1 MSLIQS
7 TGTYRATSI
16 KDLGLGKTK
25 KGFPQLI
32 LSLSAEEVWDE
43 DEKIWVNCKEADS
56 IGQDILGYLV
66 LVGGNDCVIF
76 HHKQVMKVLGWDG
89 ISFAKLSSINPAEVK
104 IQWRVDEN
112 LNPETNQIN
121 LKVANID
128 IYDAEPGKLVQKL
141 TAAEVAELDA
151 KYSNVLRK
159 VLQGNKPIIPVNKPT
174 LPWVKPQEAT
184 PLVQVTEEIKPNPLL
199 VVIPDKPVKA
209 TKPPKK
215 AKTVAVVVG
224 CTEQEAWDTVVK
236 NQGVNPDDTVA
247 EIWCETVEGLAPGGD
262 ETQMNPELW
271 AQARDIVVKRIVETN
286 IKI

>member
-1 MSLIQS
+1 MIKLVRRNKMGLIQQ

-43 DEKIWVNCKEADS
+43 DEKVWVNCKEADS
-56 IGQDILGYLV
+56 IGQEILGYLV
-66 LVGGNDCVIF
+66 LVGGNDNVIF
-76 HHKQVMKVLGWDG
+76 HHKQVMKVLNWDG
-89 ISFAKLSSINPAEVK
+89 ISFAKLAAINPTEIK

-112 LNPETNQIN
+112 LNPETNQVN

-128 IYDAEPGKLVQKL
+128 VYDSEPGKLVQKL
-141 TAAEVAELDA
+141 NVTEIAELDA
-151 KYSNVLRK
+151 KYSNILRK
-159 VLQGNKPIIPVNKPT
+159 TVQGNKPIIPVGRPT
-174 LPWVKPQEAT
+174 LPWVKPQD
-184 PLVQVTEEIKPNPLL
+184 EIKSNPLL
-199 VVIPDKPVKA
+199 AVIPDKPKA
-209 TKPPKK
+209 KPPKK
-215 AKTVAVVVG
+215 AVKIVG
-224 CTEQEAWDTVVK
+224 CTEQEAWDIVVK

-262 ETQMNPELW
+262 EAQMNPELW
-271 AQARDIVVKRIVETN
+271 VQVRDIVVKRITETN